1 MLTAKEVREKNLQD
15 GKDFIFLGKVR
26 YQEGESF
33 KRGEKDITVKKIID
47 PHHFIA
53 GGGDSWHTGMFDD
66 FDCTHGKNMIPLEY
80 NDSSFRCAIL
90 RLTSKQVFNPDVT
103 VLRADGK
110 LDNLGEC
117 MIRYDKN
124 RGTYC
129 VSTLDYEEKNNNLFT
144 AVQNVFG
151 HGTME
156 VIYALQE
163 WGESGEQPIEILI
176 DDENC
181 PTVKYKGVPHTV
193 VEQGL
198 YSESPE
204 SDTLTLLKRHS
215 SPSQNYVIVKNLK
228 EQNGE
233 YVGETLS
240 EEENLTMGLDVF
252 YSQVVFAEGG
262 NGKKTE
268 AEL

>member
-1 MLTAKEVREKNLQD
+1 MLTAKEVREKKLQD

-33 KRGEKDITVKKIID
+33 KRKDKDITVKKIID
-47 PHHFIA
+47 PHHFITNN
-53 GGGDSWHTGMFDD
+53 GESWHTGMFND
-66 FDCTHGKNMIPLEY
+66 FNCIHGKNMIPLEY
-80 NDSSFRCAIL
+80 NESSFRCAVL

-110 LDNLGEC
+110 FDELGEC

-124 RGTYC
+124 KGTF
-129 VSTLDYEEKNNNLFT
+129 SIETLDYEEKNNNLFMG
-144 AVQNVFG
+144 VQNVFG

-181 PTVKYKGVPHTV
+181 TTVKYEGVPHTV

-198 YSESPE
+198 YCDSPE

-215 SPSQNYVIVKNLK
+215 SPSQNFVIVKNLK

-240 EEENLTMGLDVF
+240 EEENFTTGLDVF